1 MVCMDEALLTRVEDA
16 SLNAASTRL
25 QWWQDGW
32 IVRACPGKARRS
44 RCINAVAE
52 GRLPLDEKLDRALA
66 LYRARGL
73 PALMRMTRFSRPESL
88 DADLQAR
95 AWTAIDDTRVLVC
108 QDLRTP
114 AIEAA
119 LGLPD
124 GTRWTELEAT
134 PYAEAVGRLRGS
146 PPAERE
152 AQARRLQHAP
162 VRHRGF
168 AIQLEDD
175 GAVLACGQFA
185 REDELVG
192 LFDVCTLASARGQG
206 LANLLCKRLLS
217 LSAHEGATTAYLQ
230 VEADNTAACRLYRG
244 LGFREG
250 YAYHYRQ
257 APAA

>member
-1 MVCMDEALLTRVEDA
+1 MNEALLTRVEDA
-16 SLNAASTRL
+16 SLNAAATPL

-52 GRLPLDEKLDRALA
+52 GRLPLDEKLGRALA
-66 LYRARGL
+66 LYRAEAL

-88 DADLQAR
+88 EAELQDR
-95 AWTAIDDTRVLVC
+95 GWTAVDDTRVLVC

-114 AIEAA
+114 TIELG
-119 LGLPD
+119 LGLPA
-124 GTRWTELEAT
+124 GTRWMALAAA
-134 PYAEAVGRLRGS
+134 PYAEVIGQLRGS

-152 AQARRLQHAP
+152 AQAQRLHHAP
-162 VRHRGF
+162 VRHRGY
-168 AIQLEDD
+168 AIQREDD
-175 GAVLACGQFA
+175 GTVLACGQFA
-185 REDELVG
+185 REDERVG
-192 LFDVCTLASARGQG
+192 LFDVFTRPSARGQG
-206 LANLLCKRLLS
+206 LAKILCKRLLS
-217 LSAHEGATTAYLQ
+217 ISATEGATTAYLQ
-230 VEADNTAACRLYRG
+230 VEAEHAAAWRLYRG

>member
-1 MVCMDEALLTRVEDA
+1 MDEALLTRVEDA
-16 SLNAASTRL
+16 SLNAASTPL

-66 LYRARGL
+66 LYRAKAL

-88 DADLQAR
+88 EAELQDR

-114 AIEAA
+114 AIEPD
-119 LGLPD
+119 LGLPA
-124 GTRWTELEAT
+124 GTRWMELAAA
-134 PYAEAVGRLRGS
+134 PYAEAIGQLRGS

-152 AQARRLQHAP
+152 AQAQRLQHAP
-162 VRHRGF
+162 VRHRGY
-168 AIQLEDD
+168 AIQRADD
-175 GAVLACGQFA
+175 GTVLACGQFA

-206 LANLLCKRLLS
+206 LAKMLCKRLLS
-217 LSAHEGATTAYLQ
+217 LSVHEGATTAYLQ
-230 VEADNTAACRLYRG
+230 VEANNTAAGRLYLG
-244 LGFREG
+244 LGFSEG